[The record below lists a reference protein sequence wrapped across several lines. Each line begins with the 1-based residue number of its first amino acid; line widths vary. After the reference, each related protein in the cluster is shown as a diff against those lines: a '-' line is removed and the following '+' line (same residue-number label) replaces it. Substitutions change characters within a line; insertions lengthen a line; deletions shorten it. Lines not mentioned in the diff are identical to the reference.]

1 MDKIEQVS
9 IVGLGLI
16 GGSLGLAIKSRYKE
30 IRIIGFDKDQESVK
44 KALKLHAIDESAED
58 LETAVKGS
66 DIVFMAVPV
75 GAIASIA
82 KTIIKNSAPG
92 CIVTDVGSTKCVVV
106 RKINSEF
113 PDFSNFIGGHPM
125 TGSEITGIDGATAD
139 LFIDCYYILTPTKD
153 TDADQYNKLHTF
165 LKNLGAKVIALAP
178 EKHDKIMS
186 MVSHLPHVISSA
198 LVNSVSPVLEED
210 DNLAIIAGGG
220 FRDMTRI
227 AASNPGIWLDIFLSN
242 PQAVT
247 KAIDK
252 FINQMTE
259 FKDMLQTLDKDQ
271 IRTWLSEAQQAKA
284 KIQGLPD
291 SGLKESY
298 LRILLSDKPGA
309 ISEVTVAIG
318 SKAINIDDM
327 QMIHTE
333 GNRAI
338 LECRISGESK
348 AVEAAKEIRNLGYQV
363 QLVKGPSE

>member
-1 MDKIEQVS
+1 MDNIKQVS
-9 IVGLGLI
+9 IIGLGLI
-16 GGSLGLAIKSRYKE
+16 GGSLGLAIKSRNKN
-30 IRIIGFDKDQESVK
+30 IRITGFDKDRESLQ
-44 KALKLHAIDESAED
+44 KALELQAIDDSVEELGA
-58 LETAVKGS
+58 AVSGA
-66 DIVFMAVPV
+66 DVVFLAVPV
-75 GAIASIA
+75 GNIAPIA
-82 KTIIKNSAPG
+82 KQIIGLVAPH
-92 CIVTDVGSTKCVVV
+92 CIITDVGSTKCVIV
-106 RKINSEF
+106 RDIKKEH

-125 TGSEITGIDGATAD
+125 TGSEITGIEGATAD
-139 LFIDCYYILTPTKD
+139 LFIDCYYILTPTQD
-153 TDADQYNKLHTF
+153 TDADGYNKLHTF

-186 MVSHLPHVISSA
+186 MISHLPHVISSA

-210 DNLAIIAGGG
+210 DSLAIIAGGG

-242 PQAVT
+242 PRAVE

-252 FINQMTE
+252 FISQMLE
-259 FKDMLQTLDKDQ
+259 FKNKLHSLDKGQ
-271 IRTWLSEAQQAKA
+271 IREWLVGAQLAKA

-291 SGLKESY
+291 GSVQDTY
-298 LRILLSDKPGA
+298 LRILISDKPGA

-338 LECRISGESK
+338 LECRISGENK
-348 AVEAAKEIRNLGYQV
+348 AVEAAKEIRGLGYQV
-363 QLVKGPSE
+363 QILKGPAE